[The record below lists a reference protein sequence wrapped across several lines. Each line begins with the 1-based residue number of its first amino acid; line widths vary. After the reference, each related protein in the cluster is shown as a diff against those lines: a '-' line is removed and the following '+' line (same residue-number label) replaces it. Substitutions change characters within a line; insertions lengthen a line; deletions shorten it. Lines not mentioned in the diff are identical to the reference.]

1 MFSLGILELII
12 VLVVGALVIGVPVVI
27 LVVLVML
34 LRKPSSA
41 EQSPT
46 YSELVTENKRLRDE
60 IAALKNKQG

>member
-12 VLVVGALVIGVPVVI
+12 VLVTGSLVFGVPAAI

-60 IAALKNKQG
+60 IAALKNKQD